1 MSYKNRESCAKKL
14 KLSFEDVK
22 NTFESHNCIL
32 LSSEDDYV
40 NESSKLKYICVCGN
54 THTKIFRDYKHKD
67 WRCPSCVK
75 KELAKTNAIKN
86 GYGFDDINKLFKNH
100 GFVLETIKEYYNQK
114 DRITYHCENH
124 HKNTKLLSTYKK
136 NPICIECNKELDR
149 RKRWNDILDF
159 ASVYGL
165 EIVSSYDSFI
175 DCYSKI
181 SVRCKCGNIY
191 NTVVNEFKHG
201 NKLQCNNCG
210 IQLKSGENSHMWKG
224 GITTEN
230 ETIRKS
236 RKYINWRKKVFE
248 RDSYTCQCCG
258 DSSGG
263 NLQAHHIK
271 NFSEFPDIRFE
282 LDNGITLCNKCHD
295 FNQIG
300 SFHHT
305 YGSRNNTPE
314 QLYEYIE
321 NYKKL
326 HKESTTDSLLLC
338 SNK

>member
-86 GYGFDDINKLFKNH
+86 GYGFDNINELFKNH

-136 NPICIECNKELDR
+136 NPICIECNKELVLNECD
-149 RKRWNDILDF
+149 KLIKEKFDCN
-159 ASVYGL
+159 
-165 EIVSSYDSFI
+165 EIMI
-175 DCYSKI
+175 
-181 SVRCKCGNIY
+181 
-191 NTVVNEFKHG
+191 
-201 NKLQCNNCG
+201 KL
-210 IQLKSGENSHMWKG
+210 
-224 GITTEN
+224 
-230 ETIRKS
+230 
-236 RKYINWRKKVFE
+236 F
-248 RDSYTCQCCG
+248 
-258 DSSGG
+258 
-263 NLQAHHIK
+263 
-271 NFSEFPDIRFE
+271 
-282 LDNGITLCNKCHD
+282 NGIIEEDIDEDDKHKLLEKLGKKIYKFNKYQESND
-295 FNQIG
+295 
-300 SFHHT
+300 
-305 YGSRNNTPE
+305 
-314 QLYEYIE
+314 
-321 NYKKL
+321 KL
-326 HKESTTDSLLLC
+326 KVYVKSLLDLF
-338 SNK
+338 K